1 MYEKFG
7 CTKNYLT
14 YLVAYVDANLNIA
27 CMMGPCSLFV
37 KTTIS
42 TGLMQ
47 SKARLDIG
55 YAGDPKQRLIKTRK
69 LKNRRL
75 LFCRFLAGDVQFRN
89 RILPG
94 PKKSEKPKSCKS
106 PGFPGKKFFFVK
118 KIFGC
123 KNGRP
128 F

>member
-1 MYEKFG
+1 MSF
-7 CTKNYLT
+7 
-14 YLVAYVDANLNIA
+14 NLSTSHA
-27 CMMGPCSLFV
+27 DSWAGGAFSLFV

-47 SKARLDIG
+47 SKVRLDIG

-123 KNGRP
+123 KNGHP